1 MADDLRTERGQFTSG
16 KSGNPAGRP
25 RKDRSVSKAI
35 LEAANATV
43 TVNENG
49 RRRKIRKVAATATQ
63 LANKGAS
70 GDIRAGKL
78 LLDLAAKAE
87 AAGTECDPAKAAL
100 AVSDQEI
107 LDRFLAEYRQRVL
120 EGEQ

>member
-1 MADDLRTERGQFTSG
+1 MGNEVRGQGG
-16 KSGNPAGRP
+16 KFPKGTSGNPAGRP

-43 TVNENG
+43 TVNDNG

-87 AAGTECDPAKAAL
+87 AAGEESGAVEATL
-100 AVSDQEI
+100 TVSDQEI
-107 LDRFLAEYRQRVL
+107 LDRFLAEHRRHVL
-120 EGEQ
+120 EGGV

>member
-1 MADDLRTERGQFTSG
+1 MLDDDRTERGRFAKG
-16 KSGNPAGRP
+16 RSGNPAGRP
-25 RKDRSVSKAI
+25 RKNRSVSKAI

-43 TVNENG
+43 TVNDNG
-49 RRRKIRKVAATATQ
+49 RRRRIRKVAATATQ

-87 AAGTECDPAKAAL
+87 AAGSEADPGTTPLIA
-100 AVSDQEI
+100 SDQEI
-107 LDRFLAEYRQRVL
+107 LDRFLAEYRQHL
-120 EGEQ
+120 LAGEP

>member
-1 MADDLRTERGQFTSG
+1 MADDLRTERGQFTRG
-16 KSGNPAGRP
+16 RSGNPAGRP

-43 TVNENG
+43 TVNDNG

-87 AAGTECDPAKAAL
+87 AAGADGDAATAPL
-100 AVSDQEI
+100 TVSDQET
-107 LDRFLAEYRQRVL
+107 LDRFLAEYRQHL
-120 EGEQ
+120 LAGEL